1 MIILAGDIGGTKT
14 LLQLADIEPGSSYDV
29 IAEKR
34 YISADW
40 AHLTPMVQ
48 DFMQHAAQPATSVIQ
63 AACFGIAGPVN
74 NRHARTTNLPW
85 QLDADDMEHILGISN
100 IRFINDFQAIGYGI
114 DALADDDLAVLNQ
127 GAAIPRGNRVI
138 IGAGTGLGQ
147 CFMVWQGEHY
157 EAFASEGGHV
167 DFAPTDAEQIALL
180 QYMQKRFKRCTW
192 ECVASGT
199 GIRNIHNYMLDAYP
213 GEESAELSR
222 ARNRGDP
229 SAAISMAASNG
240 SDPLARRSMDLFC
253 KLYGAQAGN
262 LGLTGLA
269 SGGIYVAGG
278 VAPRIIDMLKNGLF
292 MQGFMNKEE
301 RMQDLLAAMPVRVVL
316 NTRVGLMGAAVL
328 AHRCAGEKRDNATS
342 RCNKL

>member
-1 MIILAGDIGGTKT
+1 MIVLAGDIGGTKT
-14 LLQLADIEPGSSYDV
+14 LLQLADIEPGSRYDV
-29 IAEKR
+29 IVEKR
-34 YISADW
+34 YTSAAW
-40 AHLTPMVQ
+40 EHLTPMVR
-48 DFMQHAAQPATSVIQ
+48 DFMQTATQDTGLRVQ
-63 AACFGIAGPVN
+63 TACFGIAGPVN
-74 NRHARTTNLPW
+74 GRHARTTNLPW
-85 QLDADDMEHILGISN
+85 QLNADAMERALGIDS

-114 DALADDDLAVLNQ
+114 DVLSDNDLVVLNP
-127 GAAIPRGNRVI
+127 GNEVRHGNRVI

-157 EAFASEGGHV
+157 TAVASEGGHV

-180 QYMQKRFKRCTW
+180 QYMQQQFTRCTW

-199 GIRNIHNYMLDAYP
+199 GISNIHSYMLDAYP
-213 GEESAELSR
+213 GEESAELAR
-222 ARNRGDP
+222 ARKHGDP

-292 MQGFMNKEE
+292 MQGFMNKED
-301 RMQDLLAAMPVRVVL
+301 RMQDLLAAMPVRVII
-316 NTRVGLMGAAVL
+316 NAKVGLMGAAVV
-328 AHRCAGEKRDNATS
+328 ASRCASPA
-342 RCNKL
+342 